1 MKNVCK
7 ILLVMCCVCLCSFS
21 GCDEKNDLYEK
32 LDTKKAEQV
41 ALEYMI
47 EKYGEGFS
55 VVGSKKEYEAGYV
68 PASIQSYWC
77 DVELTRKDSETMNNY
92 IVRVTLKDNGEK
104 PDYVIEWD
112 NYMTSLVSPLA
123 KRDINVFFSE
133 ASITNYFIHSFY
145 ISEIGT
151 AGGFRPDFD
160 VDIEQ
165 DTLDCVFEESSIWLH
180 FNLCIPESAYKDSTV
195 SDLTKTLGLYLT
207 QENSD
212 DHVRVKVLSFN
223 DDFYSEIKKLSE
235 SGNEL
240 PQNYE
245 YKSTHE
251 ETIKIKSRLADGW

>member
-1 MKNVCK
+1 MKNICK

-55 VVGSKKEYEAGYV
+55 VVSSKKEYEAGYV
-68 PASIQSYWC
+68 PTSIQSYWC
-77 DVELTRKDSETMNNY
+77 DVELTLKDSETMDNY

-112 NYMTSLVSPLA
+112 NYMTSLVSSLA
-123 KRDINVFFSE
+123 KRDINGFFSE
-133 ASITNYFIHSFY
+133 ASITNYFIHYFY

-151 AGGFRPDFD
+151 AGGFKPDFNI
-160 VDIEQ
+160 DIEK
-165 DTLDCVFEESSIWLH
+165 DTLNSIFEKSGIWLY
-180 FNLCIPESAYKDSTV
+180 FNLYIPESAYKKSIV
-195 SDLTKTLGLYLT
+195 SEFEKALKSDLSHVTA
-207 QENSD
+207 D
-212 DHVRVKVLSFN
+212 DYVSVSVLSF
-223 DDFYSEIKKLSE
+223 DDDYYSEIKKLSE

-245 YKSTHE
+245 YKAIHE
-251 ETIKIKSRLADGW
+251 DAIKLN

>member
-21 GCDEKNDLYEK
+21 GCYEKNDLYEK

-47 EKYGEGFS
+47 EKYGQGFS
-55 VVGSKKEYEAGYV
+55 VVSSKKEYEAGYV

-77 DVELTRKDSETMNNY
+77 DVELTLKDSETMDNY

-112 NYMTSLVSPLA
+112 NYMTSLVSSLA
-123 KRDINVFFSE
+123 KRDINGFFSE
-133 ASITNYFIHSFY
+133 ASITNYFIHYFY

-151 AGGFRPDFD
+151 AGGFKPDFNI
-160 VDIEQ
+160 DIEK
-165 DTLDCVFEESSIWLH
+165 DTLNSIFEKSGIWLY
-180 FNLCIPESAYKDSTV
+180 FNLYIPESAYKKSIV
-195 SDLTKTLGLYLT
+195 SEFEKALKSDLSHVTA
-207 QENSD
+207 D
-212 DHVRVKVLSFN
+212 DYVSVSVLSF
-223 DDFYSEIKKLSE
+223 DDDYYSEIKKLSE

-251 ETIKIKSRLADGW
+251 ETIKIN

>member
-1 MKNVCK
+1 MKHICK

-55 VVGSKKEYEAGYV
+55 VVSSKKEYEAGYV

-112 NYMTSLVSPLA
+112 NYMTSIVTSLI
-123 KRDINVFFSE
+123 KRDIERIVSE
-133 ASITNYFIHSFY
+133 SINSDYFISSY
-145 ISEIGT
+145 DIGEKDIGGEIGHK
-151 AGGFRPDFD
+151 GFSSVFKIDLENDSLSTLLEKYNLCVCFRINIPDSTYKNTI
-160 VDIEQ
+160 VSELKKDIERNCLQ
-165 DTLDCVFEESSIWLH
+165 AFSSDYIKVGM
-180 FNLCIPESAYKDSTV
+180 FFF
-195 SDLTKTLGLYLT
+195 
-207 QENSD
+207 D
-212 DHVRVKVLSFN
+212 D
-223 DDFYSEIKKLSE
+223 DYYSEIKKISE

-240 PQNYE
+240 PLDYE

-251 ETIKIKSRLADGW
+251 ETIKIN